1 MGKRKHSETDDNLS
15 TASTEILEELSDYEE
30 ISDED
35 MSFFGVDNTTSK
47 EKQLTEAVNIFTFSS
62 TKLSKIIVST
72 HTDGIVYFLYNNICI
87 FSTPKG
93 SKIELVKL

>member
-1 MGKRKHSETDDNLS
+1 MGKRKHSETDNSLS

-47 EKQLTEAVNIFTFSS
+47 EK
-62 TKLSKIIVST
+62 
-72 HTDGIVYFLYNNICI
+72 
-87 FSTPKG
+87 
-93 SKIELVKL
+93 

>member
-1 MGKRKHSETDDNLS
+1 MAKRKHSETDDNLS

-35 MSFFGVDNTTSK
+35 MSFFRVDNTTIK

-62 TKLSKIIVST
+62 IKLSKIIVST

-87 FSTPKG
+87 F
-93 SKIELVKL
+93 